1 MAASL
6 TIQINDG
13 SGRSATD
20 LANLQEV
27 STNYTGEANNLI
39 NYLAGL
45 AGGSGAGNICSSLSS
60 SALVAATGTVT
71 AASVQAGDT
80 VTINGVVFTATT
92 SAAGANEFNIGA
104 SDTTC
109 AAAIVTAINASTTA
123 LIQGFI
129 SPSSLL
135 GVVTLTA
142 IPAGVVGNAYTL
154 ASSNGSRLAVSA
166 ARLAGGTGG
175 QGSTTTTYSYGV

>member
-6 TIQINDG
+6 LLTLNDG
-13 SGRSATD
+13 SGRSGAD
-20 LANLQEV
+20 LAGLVQPSTEPTDEV
-27 STNYTGEANNLI
+27 NALI
-39 NYLAGL
+39 NYIAGY
-45 AGGSGAGNICSSLSS
+45 AAGSGGGGLTVSLSS
-60 SALVAATGTVT
+60 SALVAASGTIT
-71 AASVQAGDT
+71 AASVQANDT
-80 VTINGVVFTATT
+80 ITINGVVFTAKTT
-92 SAAGANEFNIGA
+92 TAGANEFNIGA

-109 AAAIVTAINASTTA
+109 AAAIVTSINASTTA

-129 SPSSLL
+129 SPSSAL

-154 ASSNGSRLAVSA
+154 ASSTNVRLAVSG

-175 QGSTTTTYSYGV
+175 LGTSTSSYIYGV

>member
-6 TIQINDG
+6 LITIGDG
-13 SGRSATD
+13 SGRSSTD
-20 LANLQEV
+20 LSQLVQQSGNLAQEV
-27 STNYTGEANNLI
+27 NALTNYLMSFPN
-39 NYLAGL
+39 
-45 AGGSGAGNICSSLSS
+45 GAATLNVSLSS

-71 AASVQAGDT
+71 CASVQAADT
-80 VTINGVVFTATT
+80 ITINGVVFTATN
-92 SAAGANEFNIGA
+92 SAAGANQFNIGA

-129 SPSSLL
+129 SPSSAL

-175 QGSTTTTYSYGV
+175 LGTSTSQYLYNV